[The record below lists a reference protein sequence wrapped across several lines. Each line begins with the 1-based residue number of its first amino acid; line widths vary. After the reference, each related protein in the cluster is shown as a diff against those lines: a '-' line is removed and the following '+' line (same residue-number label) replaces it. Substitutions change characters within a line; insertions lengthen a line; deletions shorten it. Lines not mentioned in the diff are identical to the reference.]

1 MIIFSVP
8 PVDGIVITPGLRRY
22 VTDDM
27 MRSVAFA
34 LLDIGI
40 SGARDDAA
48 RKARRAYEFYIDLLK
63 ELAGLDTP
71 PAHIFLVVPDAFD
84 IRQHLRLAETFKTY
98 AKKIETAWGR
108 VFELRFLFV
117 TRRFLREE
125 RLDVETFGRLT
136 RFVES
141 FSGVAIPANVDT
153 ASERDVKCARE
164 PDTCLRHINRA
175 LDLFATAEW
184 RHLLGPP
191 LRSVLSRYLRDVR
204 VDSADTTSHRLDL
217 ISRFGTRDVS
227 LLHFTVS
234 FVGYLSKSRRRVFP
248 VISTSV

>member
-8 PVDGIVITPGLRRY
+8 PVDGIVITPGLKRY
-22 VTDDM
+22 VTVDM
-27 MRSVAFA
+27 LSMAFA

-40 SGARDDAA
+40 AGARNDMAH
-48 RKARRAYEFYIDLLK
+48 KARRAYEFYMSLLS
-63 ELAGLDTP
+63 ELAGVDTP
-71 PAHIFLVVPDAFD
+71 PSHVFLVVPDAFD
-84 IRQHLRLAETFKTY
+84 AKQHLRLAEVFRIY
-98 AKKIETAWGR
+98 QRKIETAWTG
-108 VFELRFLFV
+108 VFKLRFLLV
-117 TRRFLREE
+117 VRRFLRRET
-125 RLDVETFGRLT
+125 LDAETFGKLSHYADHYR
-136 RFVES
+136 
-141 FSGVAIPANVDT
+141 GVAIPANVDT
-153 ASERDVKCARE
+153 AGERDVKCARE
-164 PDTCLRHINRA
+164 LDTCLRHINRA

-217 ISRFGTRDVS
+217 ISRFGTRDAS

-248 VISTSV
+248 AISTSV